1 MTQSNTLYVG
11 LDVHELTPQLLAQY
25 AADGTLDD
33 RKARIA
39 TLKQFRMA
47 EGNHQRAIYKV
58 RRAALEA
65 SRLSPAEAARALKRC
80 GAPKRKSK
88 ILSSAR
94 SCENSFSNIIA
105 IENRLP

>member
-58 RRAALEA
+58 QRAALEA
-65 SRLSPAEAARALKRC
+65 SRLSPAEAA
-80 GAPKRKSK
+80 
-88 ILSSAR
+88 
-94 SCENSFSNIIA
+94 
-105 IENRLP
+105 